1 MFLPGVRTRRRLA
14 ALALA
19 CLLAP
24 APAVAQAVPSAA
36 LLFRIFL
43 RDGRTLTSYGEYA
56 RVGDRV
62 VFSLPLGDP
71 AANPRLHLAS
81 VPAGDVDW
89 TATDRYRDALRASH
103 YADTRGEQD
112 FADMSGEVARLL
124 SEIATTTD
132 KGAQL
137 KQAERALDL
146 LTAWPAAH
154 YAYRAE
160 EVRQIQALVEEVV
173 SDLRA
178 ARGESRFDLNLV
190 ASVAPPPVVPLM
202 PPPTLQESIQQAL
215 TASKLADSAT
225 DRTSLLQSAVTLI
238 DDNRRQLP
246 SAWVN
251 TARAEAVRALRT
263 ELDTNRAY
271 SRLRT
276 RALERATVAA
286 SRADVRGVERTLA
299 DVRKRDQ
306 QLGQRRPDDVQA
318 LVAALDERLD
328 AARRLRLARDQWS
341 IKEASLNE
349 YGDRVRPALDALW
362 RSRSVLDDIRMLS
375 GPDATRLQRFR
386 QSTAAQLARLRDITP
401 PADARAVHGVAT
413 SALQLADSAARTRQQ
428 AVASASL
435 KQAWDASSAAAGALM
450 LAERA
455 RNDLARV
462 LRPPEAK

>member
-1 MFLPGVRTRRRLA
+1 MFLSGARARRRLLA
-14 ALALA
+14 FALSWFLVSG
-19 CLLAP
+19 P
-24 APAVAQAVPSAA
+24 ATAQPTPATA

-62 VFSLPLGDP
+62 VFSLPLGD
-71 AANPRLHLAS
+71 AGANPRLHLAS

-112 FADMSGEVARLL
+112 FAAMSGEVARLL
-124 SEIATTTD
+124 GDIAITTD
-132 KGAQL
+132 KGVQL
-137 KQAERALDL
+137 GLAERALTVLAD
-146 LTAWPAAH
+146 WPGSH

-160 EVRQIQALVEEVV
+160 EVRQIQTLVEEVV

-190 ASVAPPPVVPLM
+190 ASVAPPPVVPLL

-215 TASKLADSAT
+215 TASKLADSAS

-246 SAWVN
+246 TAWVN
-251 TARAEAVRALRT
+251 TVRGEAVRALGV
-263 ELDTNRAY
+263 ELEANRAY
-271 SRLRT
+271 AQLTS
-276 RALERATVAA
+276 RALERASLAA
-286 SRADVRGVERTLA
+286 RRADVRGVERTLA
-299 DVRKRDQ
+299 NVRKRDLE
-306 QLGQRRPDDVQA
+306 LGQRRPDDVQA

-341 IKEASLNE
+341 IKEAALTD
-349 YGDRVRPALDALW
+349 YGDRVRPTLDALW
-362 RSRSVLDDIRMLS
+362 KARAVLDDIRTLS
-375 GPDATRLQRFR
+375 GPDARRLQRFR
-386 QSTAAQLARLRDITP
+386 QNVASLLTRLRDITP
-401 PADARAVHGVAT
+401 PADARAVHGVAI
-413 SALQLADSAARTRQQ
+413 SALQLADSAARARQQ

-450 LAERA
+450 LVERA
-455 RNDLARV
+455 RNDLVRV
-462 LRPPEAK
+462 LRPPDVK